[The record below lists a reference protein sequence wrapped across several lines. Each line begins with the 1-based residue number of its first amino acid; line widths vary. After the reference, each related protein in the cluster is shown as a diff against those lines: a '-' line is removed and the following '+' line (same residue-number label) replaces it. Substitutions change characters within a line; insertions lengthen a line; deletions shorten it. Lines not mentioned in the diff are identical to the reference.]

1 MLGHHCGVCSER
13 FAAFIGKLIIV
24 LGLTTILSFAF
35 NAICS
40 VYSCFLRGGKNLK
53 KKYGQWGKADLSSFP
68 IVTNSVFSFSV
79 LSHVCCSCC
88 NWRY

>member
-13 FAAFIGKLIIV
+13 FAAFIGKMIIV

-53 KKYGQWGKADLSSFP
+53 KKYGQWGKADLFFLSLSELTLCF
-68 IVTNSVFSFSV
+68 FFLRSFSC
-79 LSHVCCSCC
+79 LL
-88 NWRY
+88 